1 MILRN
6 KANKYFSFND
16 FTKWKWFDAEVF
28 GLDTGG
34 SKGRQFI
41 NSGFLECTM
50 GSSFLIKLARFA
62 VAILLFSPLIAS
74 LAAQTS
80 DAQANQS
87 ESWTKTTESHPANMN
102 PTRTTQSHQKSAN
115 GTVDH
120 QTVERLGL
128 DGHYEPYYDVET
140 ESVQVNGT
148 TTRTIERTY
157 ARDASGQ
164 RTLTQVTEE
173 EKQSLPAGAEKVVR
187 TTSNADLNGRLQVA
201 QREVTNTK
209 KLNPDEQEKSTTV
222 FLPDVQGG
230 MAPSMQIQQHEKRN
244 GDHSVDVQTSTLLP
258 DGSGKWQVHERKQST
273 IKDDGKERTTD
284 EQVLRPDVEG
294 KMAPVSRKL
303 GKESETASG
312 EKKSTIETY
321 SPDLSGS
328 AGGNLQLSQRVT
340 EVKRKGSDGGQTTEQ
355 RIEQR
360 SLADPAAGLQ
370 VTTKTLNTVQP
381 SSSGTQETTS
391 IEARDVS
398 GSFTVVSFDTQKSD
412 NVHAVDV
419 EIGPKNKEK

>member
-1 MILRN
+1 M
-6 KANKYFSFND
+6 
-16 FTKWKWFDAEVF
+16 
-28 GLDTGG
+28 
-34 SKGRQFI
+34 
-41 NSGFLECTM
+41 NSDFLESTM
-50 GSSFLIKLARFA
+50 QCPSLHELARFT
-62 VAILLFSPLIAS
+62 VAILLFSPCVNT

-115 GTVDH
+115 GTEDH
-120 QTVERLGL
+120 QTVERLGP

-140 ESVQVNGT
+140 QSVQVNGT
-148 TTRTIERTY
+148 TVRTIERTF

-164 RTLTQVTEE
+164 RILTQVTEE

-187 TTSNADLNGRLQVA
+187 TTSNADLDGHLRVA

-209 KLNPDEQEKSTTV
+209 KLSPEEQEKNTTV

-230 MAPSMQIQQHEKRN
+230 MAPSMQVQQREKRSA
-244 GDHSVDVQTSTLLP
+244 DHSVEVQASTLLP
-258 DGSGKWQVHERKQST
+258 DGSGKWQVQERKEST

-284 EQVLRPDVEG
+284 EQVLRPDIYG
-294 KMAPVSRKL
+294 KMAPVSRIL
-303 GKESETASG
+303 GKESESASG
-312 EKKSTIETY
+312 EKKNTIETY

-328 AGGNLQLSQRVT
+328 SDSKLQLSQRVT
-340 EVKRKGSDGGQTTEQ
+340 EVKRKGIDGGQTTEKH
-355 RIEQR
+355 IEQR

-370 VTTKTLNTVQP
+370 VTTKTLDTVQP
-381 SSSGTQETTS
+381 SSSGTRETTS

-419 EIGPKNKEK
+419 EIAPKNKEK